1 MIKGVVVGV
10 AHAQASPTFSESLT
24 KIVNYG
30 MVIAA
35 SFSVLIFVYA
45 GFVYVQSQGDPSK
58 VSLAKELV
66 SGVIVGMA
74 IILLIKVILP
84 TLGIVRQ

>member
-1 MIKGVVVGV
+1 
-10 AHAQASPTFSESLT
+10 
-24 KIVNYG
+24 
-30 MVIAA
+30 MVIAT

-45 GFVYVQSQGDPSK
+45 GLVYVQSQGDPSK